1 EEGEK
6 RLRSRARLPGDL
18 MLPRGGAAGVNER
31 RTAPARSLFRQL
43 SGVPPHHRHV
53 NGALAAQ
60 HVLVV
65 EGDEDLR
72 TRLRN
77 ALAERG
83 FEVTVVRN
91 GATALQHAD
100 ERPDAIVID
109 VALPDADGRD
119 VCRSLRA
126 VGCLSPVLFLTTPDA
141 VADRMVGFGPGGDD
155 YVTKP
160 VRIDEVVARLVEL
173 MRRAEVPQPAEVGTL
188 RLDPVTRAVRDGA
201 NEASL
206 TPTEFRLLSALAAQ
220 PGAVITRADL
230 VRAAWPEG
238 AIVYDNTLDQY
249 VARLRRK
256 LRALA
261 SDAQITTARGVGY
274 RFG

>member
-1 EEGEK
+1 VV
-6 RLRSRARLPGDL
+6 
-18 MLPRGGAAGVNER
+18 VNGRE
-31 RTAPARSLFRQL
+31 TAPR
-43 SGVPPHHRHV
+43 
-53 NGALAAQ
+53 
-60 HVLVV
+60 VLVV
-65 EGDEDLR
+65 EGDGDLR
-72 TRLRN
+72 IRLRN

-100 ERPDAIVID
+100 ERPDALVVD
-109 VALPDADGRD
+109 VALPDTDGRD
-119 VCRSLRA
+119 LCRALRA
-126 VGCLSPVLFLTTPDA
+126 LGVVAPVLFLTTADA
-141 VADRMVGFGPGGDD
+141 VADRMAGFGPGGHD

-160 VRIDEVVARLVEL
+160 VRLDEVVARLGELLRRVE
-173 MRRAEVPQPAEVGTL
+173 AHAPAAVGTL
-188 RLDPVTRAVRDGA
+188 RLDPVARALRDGP

-220 PGAVITRADL
+220 PGAVVTRRDL

-256 LRALA
+256 LRAVA
-261 SDAQITTARGVGY
+261 SDAEITTARGVGY